1 MGGSSLEERGWGSV
15 RSRAAFVRAFCSTMS
30 RLEGAFGSPDGRTP
44 CEEVYGEEPSSDGVR
59 ADCEGLTGK
68 WGADTVTLEV

>member
-1 MGGSSLEERGWGSV
+1 
-15 RSRAAFVRAFCSTMS
+15 MS
-30 RLEGAFGSPDGRTP
+30 RLEGAFPSLDRRTP